1 MIHYSSLIVYVPF
14 LCETKFSRIRIEEM
28 GHRDLFHSLNIT
40 MPIIFWIYFFLFL
53 LFSIDLR
60 TIQIFTQ
67 ASAFNLLEIYKADQN
82 AISLS

>member
-1 MIHYSSLIVYVPF
+1 MIYYSSLIVYVPF
-14 LCETKFSRIRIEEM
+14 LCEIKFSRIEEM

-60 TIQIFTQ
+60 IIQIFTQ